1 MITVCVAKGIIFHG
15 SEIFFFHLERS
26 NLSCETVP
34 SAVDII
40 IRVSGVPVFQESY
53 ISESLPS
60 ERGSVYS
67 EGRDFHNSVLK

>member
-1 MITVCVAKGIIFHG
+1 MITVCVAKGIIFHS
-15 SEIFFFHLERS
+15 SEFFFHLERS
-26 NLSCETVP
+26 NLNCETVP

-53 ISESLPS
+53 ISQSLPS

-67 EGRDFHNSVLK
+67 EGRDFHNSVPK